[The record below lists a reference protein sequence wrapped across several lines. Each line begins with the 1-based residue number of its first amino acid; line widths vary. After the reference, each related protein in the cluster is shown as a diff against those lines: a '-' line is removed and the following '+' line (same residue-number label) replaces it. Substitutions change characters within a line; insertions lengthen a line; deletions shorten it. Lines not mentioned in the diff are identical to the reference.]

1 MKNLIVSKAVDSDLY
16 ISIFVVVISFSAYYF
31 LSNSSTLKKIFIQ
44 RIGIEKIKIYW
55 ILFEKFLGFLFFGIV
70 PLTVVFVIFKDSL
83 RTSGISDEN
92 ILLSFYWVIGL
103 SPVLIILSYF
113 NSKTKENLQRY
124 PQIRISKWD
133 LKLLVISALSWLLYL
148 LAYEFMFRGFLLF
161 ISEKNL
167 GIWLAI
173 IINIV
178 VYSLAHLPK
187 GVKETVGAIPL
198 GLVLC
203 LITLQ
208 TGNIWASFFL
218 HLVLALSN
226 EWFSLKANPD
236 MKLYIKSNSIKN
248 F

>member
-1 MKNLIVSKAVDSDLY
+1 MKNLIDWKNIDNDLY
-16 ISIFVVVISFSAYYF
+16 ISIFVVIISFLVYYF
-31 LSNSSTLKKIFIQ
+31 LSNSGTVKKSFIR
-44 RIGIEKIKIYW
+44 RIGVEKIKVYW
-55 ILFEKFLGFLFFGIV
+55 ILFEKLLGFLFFGII
-70 PLTVVFVIFKDSL
+70 PLAVVFVIFNDRL
-83 RTSGISDEN
+83 QTFGISDEN
-92 ILLSFYWVIGL
+92 ILLSIYWITGL

-113 NSKTKENLQRY
+113 NSKTKENLKRY
-124 PQIRISKWD
+124 PQIRTSKWD
-133 LKLLVISALSWLLYL
+133 LKLLVISALSWFLYL

-203 LITLQ
+203 LISLQ

-236 MKLYIKSNSIKN
+236 MKFYIKSNSIKN